1 MKLARRTFLR
11 LALGPAA
18 LLTISRKTWAQA
30 YPTRPV
36 RLIVGFA
43 PGGTPDLL
51 ARIVGEWLSERL
63 GQPFVIENRPGSGS
77 NTATEAV
84 VNAPPDGYIL
94 LLASI
99 ANSVN
104 ATLYEK
110 LGYNFIRDVA
120 TVAGLDRLPQVVVV
134 NPSIAPK
141 TLP

>member
-1 MKLARRTFLR
+1 MNGTSAKSEETAMKLARRTFLQ

-63 GQPFVIENRPGSGS
+63 GQPFGIENRPGSGS

-84 VNAPPDGYIL
+84 RNAPSDGYIL
-94 LLASI
+94 LLARI

-104 ATLYEK
+104 CTLYYE
-110 LGYNFIRDVA
+110 LGFHVIRD
-120 TVAGLDRLPQVVVV
+120 
-134 NPSIAPK
+134 
-141 TLP
+141 